1 MKRITKIQAIQ
12 SLVPNAE
19 VVIRGDVV
27 EWIQPSTA
35 PVTDEQIE
43 AEYQRLLIE
52 PQNVKV
58 VSMRQARLALL
69 QAGLLSSV
77 EEAVAAGDEAGKITW
92 EYATE
97 VRRDDPLV
105 NNLSAALDLTEGQ
118 LDNLFSLASTL

>member
-1 MKRITKIQAIQ
+1 MKITKLTAVQ
-12 SLVPNAE
+12 SLVPDAQASL
-19 VVIRGDVV
+19 RGDVI

-43 AEYQRLLIE
+43 AEYQRLLVE
-52 PQNVKV
+52 SQKVKV

-69 QAGLLSSV
+69 QAGLLTSV

-97 VRRDDPLV
+97 VKRDDPLV
-105 NNLSAALDLTEGQ
+105 TNLSAALDLTEGQ

>member
-1 MKRITKIQAIQ
+1 MRTVTKTQAIL

-19 VVIRGDVV
+19 VVIRGDVI

-43 AEYQRLLIE
+43 AEYQRLLVE
-52 PQNVKV
+52 SQKVKV

-69 QAGLLSSV
+69 QAGLLTSV
-77 EEAVAAGDEAGKITW
+77 EQAVAAGDEAGKITW

-97 VRRDDPLV
+97 VRREDPLV
-105 NNLSAALDLTEGQ
+105 TNLSAALDLSDGQ
-118 LDNLFSLASTL
+118 LDALFSLASTL

>member
-1 MKRITKIQAIQ
+1 MNRINKISAIK
-12 SLVPNAE
+12 SLVPEAE
-19 VVIRGDVV
+19 VVIRGDVI

-43 AEYQRLLIE
+43 TEYQRLLVE
-52 PQNVKV
+52 AQKVKV

-69 QAGLLSSV
+69 QAGLLTSV

-105 NNLSAALDLTEGQ
+105 TNLSAALDLSEGQ
-118 LDNLFSLASTL
+118 LDALFSLASTL